1 MEEILV
7 AVCVIAAA
15 IYCIRR
21 FYRTGRNGG
30 GCSCG
35 CGCKGCGSQKSSQCR

>member
-7 AVCVIAAA
+7 AICVIAAA
-15 IYCIRR
+15 VYCIRR

-35 CGCKGCGSQKSSQCR
+35 CKGCNAKNTSQCR